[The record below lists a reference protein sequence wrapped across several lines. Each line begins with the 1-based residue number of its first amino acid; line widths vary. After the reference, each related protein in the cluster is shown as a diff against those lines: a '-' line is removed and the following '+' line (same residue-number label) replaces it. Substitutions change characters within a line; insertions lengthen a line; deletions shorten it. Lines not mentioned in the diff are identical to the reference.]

1 MAHSTLTDV
10 RGGLP
15 DAADTELFDF
25 IIPSVPGVASQGSS
39 GRDLA
44 VLCQQAVWPGRG
56 NEIMEAPIHGQQL
69 NFAGRVTM
77 PRTMSVTWV
86 ERSDLI
92 VTNTFRR
99 WFGFQRGMISGVS
112 RGYKKDYAVDGAVV
126 YKYDTTGLVVDTCVF
141 YGLQPEDMPD
151 VQLDGSSTNLW
162 TCSIS
167 LRYDF
172 YVPREVQETY
182 A

>member
-1 MAHSTLTDV
+1 MAHSTLTDI

-25 IIPSVPGVASQGSS
+25 IIPSVPGISSQGGS

-56 NEIMEAPIHGQQL
+56 NEIMEVPLHGAQL

-77 PRTMSVTWV
+77 PRTMSITYA
-86 ERSDLI
+86 ERSDLL
-92 VTNTFRR
+92 VTNTIRR
-99 WFGFQRGMISGVS
+99 WMGFQRGMISGVS
-112 RGYKKDYAVDGAVV
+112 RGYKKDYAVDGAVC
-126 YKYDTTGLVVDTCVF
+126 YKYDTTGKVVDTCVF
-141 YGLQPEDMPD
+141 YGLMPEDLPD

-162 TCSIS
+162 TVSVS
-167 LRYDF
+167 FRYDF
-172 YVPREVQETY
+172 YVPREVQEGF